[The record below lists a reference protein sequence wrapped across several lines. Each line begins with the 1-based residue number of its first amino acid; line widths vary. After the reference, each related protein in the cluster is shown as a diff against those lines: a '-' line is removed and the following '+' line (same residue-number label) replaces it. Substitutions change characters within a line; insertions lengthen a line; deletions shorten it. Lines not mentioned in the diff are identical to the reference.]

1 MRIQATAN
9 HSKRTFTL
17 RTYYEGKLSFKYRT
31 CKMDGEEFEE
41 ALYRTQNDWEQ
52 FLRASNNYYKV

>member
-17 RTYYEGKLSFKYRT
+17 RTYHEGKLSFKYRT
-31 CKMDGEEFEE
+31 CKMDEEEFEE
-41 ALYRTQNDWEQ
+41 ALYRTQNDWKN
-52 FLRASNNYYKV
+52 FLNTDNYYKV